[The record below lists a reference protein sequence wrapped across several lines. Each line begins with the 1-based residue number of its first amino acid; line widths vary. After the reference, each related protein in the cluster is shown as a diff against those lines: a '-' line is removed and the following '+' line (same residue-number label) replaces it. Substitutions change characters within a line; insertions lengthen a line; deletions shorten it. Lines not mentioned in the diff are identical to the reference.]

1 MAALIL
7 FFKSHVKGYTR
18 KDGVFV
24 KDHENNRHKKIQ
36 VDSPR
41 VTSSLE
47 PENKPRLAPNGKP
60 SNLNA
65 MQHAQVRTPEF
76 KEWFGD
82 WETVA
87 NLSWLDHGAPVASMS
102 GNEVPALNGM
112 ANLADWIAKN
122 WIDRK
127 ESIIER
133 SDLGKINID
142 RKSVKDSAAH
152 GLSKAKVQAYYLVP
166 DVLKSGVLLGEMPPQ
181 NNKPRA
187 SVIAAPVVIG
197 NVQYKMYIEVRHDEN
212 MQRMYVHE
220 AVLRED
226 DSTEAFKTSAATHKE
241 AKPQGAPRG
250 ALFSFIQNLRDV
262 KSSKVVDENGEPLV
276 VYHGTPDGRFTEF
289 REDKQASNTKLDD
302 SSGFF
307 FTPDKKYAES
317 YADWEDE
324 DSYIERLLSGNDAPN
339 NANKDIKPVYLR
351 IINPIDANTG
361 HKGSKE
367 IFNAAKENGNDG
379 VFSNQT
385 ANKMNEIVAFNPN
398 QIKSAIGNS
407 GGFSKESNNIHK
419 ALFFGNT
426 TEILNLMK
434 RL

>member
-18 KDGVFV
+18 KDGTYV
-24 KDHENNRHKKIQ
+24 KDHENNRQKKIQ
-36 VDSPR
+36 VDSRR
-41 VTSSLE
+41 VTDSLE

-76 KEWFGD
+76 KGWFGD
-82 WETVA
+82 WETSARQSFLREYFTKALNDNQWQSRIVIAEGA
-87 NLSWLDHGAPVASMS
+87 NADPSGRLSEIFGFKVIKQLSSPDDIRKTNKVHGE
-102 GNEVPALNGM
+102 GNERKQDQIGLTVDDYIKAIEVLRNPESFKKTISNNGKPS
-112 ANLADWIAKN
+112 AEFG
-122 WIDRK
+122 R
-127 ESIIER
+127 R
-133 SDLGKINID
+133 FSDGTIVVAEVETAED
-142 RKSVKDSAAH
+142 GAVAVKSVWKKIPGRIHAD
-152 GLSKAKVQAYYLVP
+152 GTIYLNRT
-166 DVLKSGVLLGEMPPQ
+166 SENTAEM
-181 NNKPRA
+181 
-187 SVIAAPVVIG
+187 
-197 NVQYKMYIEVRHDEN
+197 
-212 MQRMYVHE
+212 
-220 AVLRED
+220 D
-226 DSTEAFKTSAATHKE
+226 DSISSNDLIVN
-241 AKPQGAPRG
+241 PD
-250 ALFSFIQNLRDV
+250 SV
-262 KSSKVVDENGEPLV
+262 SKVIDENGEPLV

-289 REDKQASNTKLDD
+289 REDKQTSNTKFDD

-339 NANKDIKPVYLR
+339 NANKDIKSVYLR

-385 ANKMNEIVAFNPN
+385 SNKMNEIVAFNPS
-398 QIKSAIGNS
+398 QIKSATGNS
-407 GGFSKESNNIHK
+407 GGFSKKSNDMHK

-426 TEILNLMK
+426 AEILVLMK